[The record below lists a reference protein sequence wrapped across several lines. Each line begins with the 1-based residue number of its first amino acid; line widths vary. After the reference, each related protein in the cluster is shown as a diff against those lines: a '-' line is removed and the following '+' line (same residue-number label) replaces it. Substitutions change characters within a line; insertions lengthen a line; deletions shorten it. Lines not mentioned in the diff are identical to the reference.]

1 MKTLVLVAG
10 LGLTTLF
17 ANSATATVRRVPLNF
32 ATITAALAASS
43 AGDTVLVAAGT
54 YSASTNGETFPL
66 QLTTNRIQLLGAGMD
81 VSVLDAAGSAS
92 VVRHDAAQGGRV
104 SGFRITGGSGS
115 LGGGVRIDNG
125 NAEID
130 HNRIEHNGASVG
142 GAGVFAGNAAA
153 PWIHHNLIL
162 DNFAT
167 SAADV
172 HGLRFHQSGG
182 GVFEHNLVAHSDGN
196 GLLTVDL
203 AAPIVRDNIF
213 YQNGIPDPLR
223 GRGICWLSETS
234 ALINHNL
241 FYQNQIAAL
250 LWLGGGG
257 NFSGAT
263 ANSYSAT
270 DTVYGNVDGDPKFVN
285 AAAGDY
291 HLLLGSAAIDAG
303 DPTRPHDPDS
313 SIGDIG
319 PFAYTHVATVPAG
332 PGAPITLSLSPN
344 PLRNSGD
351 IRYALPVRANVRVQ
365 VVDLGGR
372 VLRVL
377 DEGVRDAGSHALR
390 WDGRDIAGRPL
401 ATGVYYVQLRAGTA
415 AQSRAVVVI
424 R

>member
-10 LGLTTLF
+10 LGLLG
-17 ANSATATVRRVPLNF
+17 ALAGPAHATVRRVPLNF

-43 AGDTVLVAAGT
+43 TGDTVLVAAGT
-54 YSASTNGETFPL
+54 YSAATNGETFPL

-81 VSVLDAAGSAS
+81 ASVLNAQGAAS
-92 VVRHDAAQGGRV
+92 VVRHDAVLGGRV

-130 HNRIEHNGASVG
+130 HNRIDHNGASVG
-142 GAGVFAGNAAA
+142 GAGVFAGNFAA

-167 SAADV
+167 SSADV

-196 GLLTVDL
+196 GLLTVDF

-213 YQNGIPDPLR
+213 YQNGIPVPLR

-234 ALINHNL
+234 ALITHNL
-241 FYQNQIAAL
+241 FFQNQLAAL

-257 NFSGAT
+257 DFSGAM
-263 ANSYSAT
+263 ANAYSAT
-270 DTVYGNVDGDPKFVN
+270 DTVYGNVDADPKFVN

-291 HLLLGSAAIDAG
+291 HLLLGSGAIDAG
-303 DPTRPHDPDS
+303 DPSLPHDPD
-313 SIGDIG
+313 GTVADIG
-319 PFAYTHVATVPAG
+319 PYAYTHVASVPG
-332 PGAPITLSLSPN
+332 PLGTSTALSLSPN

-351 IRYALPVRANVRVQ
+351 IRYALPARAEVRVQ
-365 VVDLGGR
+365 VVDPAGR
-372 VLRVL
+372 VRRVL
-377 DEGVRDAGSHALR
+377 DEGARDAGPHVLR
-390 WDGRDIAGRPL
+390 WDGRDGAGRL
-401 ATGVYYVQLRAGTA
+401 LGTGVYYVQLRAGA
-415 AQSRAVVVI
+415 DVQSRAMVVI

>member
-1 MKTLVLVAG
+1 MKTVMLVAA
-10 LGLTTLF
+10 LALATLF
-17 ANSATATVRRVPLNF
+17 ANSASATVRRVPLNF
-32 ATITAALAASS
+32 ATITAALAASG

-54 YSASTNGETFPL
+54 YSAGANGETFPL

-81 VSVLDAAGSAS
+81 ASVLDANGSAS
-92 VVRHDAAQGGRV
+92 VVRHDASQGGRV

-130 HNRIEHNGASVG
+130 HNRIDHNGASVG

-153 PWIHHNLIL
+153 PWIHHNLVL

-167 SAADV
+167 SSADV
-172 HGLRFHQSGG
+172 HGLRFHQSAT

-213 YQNGIPDPLR
+213 YQNGIPAPLR

-234 ALINHNL
+234 ALITHNL
-241 FYQNQIAAL
+241 FYQNQVAAL

-257 NFSGAT
+257 NFSGAM

-270 DTVYGNVDGDPKFVN
+270 DTVYGNVDGDPRFVN

-291 HLLLGSAAIDAG
+291 RLVLGSAAIDAG
-303 DPTRPHDPDS
+303 DPTWPHDPDGS
-313 SIGDIG
+313 VADIG
-319 PFAYTHVATVPAG
+319 PFAYTHVASVPAS
-332 PGAPITLSLSPN
+332 PGAPIALSLSPN
-344 PLRNSGD
+344 PLRNSGELH
-351 IRYALPVRANVRVQ
+351 YALPARANVRVLL
-365 VVDLGGR
+365 VDPAGR
-372 VLRVL
+372 MRRVL
-377 DEGVRDAGSHALR
+377 DEGARDTGSHTLR
-390 WDGRDIAGRPL
+390 WDGRDAAGRPL
-401 ATGVYYVQLRAGTA
+401 ATGVYYVQLHAGTA
-415 AQSRAVVVI
+415 VQSRAVVVI